1 MPKVQE
7 KVPNLTVLLC
17 KLVGFKHHHQAPFEQ
32 VIEPRFG
39 VVSGRG
45 GRVPGGP
52 VECAAVG
59 GVDGGGG
66 EEVRVFRRVVEELK
80 NWRIGWRGRETK
92 HDI

>member
-1 MPKVQE
+1 MQVSQ
-7 KVPNLTVLLC
+7 
-17 KLVGFKHHHQAPFEQ
+17 FKHHQAPFEQ

-80 NWRIGWRGRETK
+80 NWRIGEGERNKT
-92 HDI
+92 

>member
-17 KLVGFKHHHQAPFEQ
+17 KLVGFKHHQAPFEQ

-66 EEVRVFRRVVEELK
+66 EEEVRVFRRVVEELK
-80 NWRIGWRGRETK
+80 NWRIGEGERNKT
-92 HDI
+92 